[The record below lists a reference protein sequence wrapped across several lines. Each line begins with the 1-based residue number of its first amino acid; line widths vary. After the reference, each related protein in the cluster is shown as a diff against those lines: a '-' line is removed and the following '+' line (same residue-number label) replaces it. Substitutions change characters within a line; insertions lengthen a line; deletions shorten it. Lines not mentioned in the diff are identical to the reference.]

1 MLDRL
6 IQCGVR
12 YRLLVVLAF
21 LAVVAYGIHC
31 YQKMPLDAFPDISP
45 IMVPVFAEAHG
56 MAPEEIERL
65 ITYPIEASMNG
76 LPDVTQIKS
85 TSAFGMAVIYVYFED
100 DVDIHFARQLVA
112 ERLASAMNDL
122 PEMHDPPTL
131 GPISTGLGQ
140 VFLYHLSLDPNADT
154 HGKPADTY
162 LREVNDW
169 VVKFQLQTV
178 PGVTD
183 VLSMGGHV
191 LQFQIRVDPQKMVK
205 YDVDLDT
212 IVEAVRANNRNVGG
226 QFLVMGAEEYL
237 VRGLGLLDALDEIR
251 AVKLRTVSGVPVTV
265 ADVADVDYGREIRRG
280 VVLRNGEGEVVSG
293 IVMKLYGANTSEVIE
308 ELHAKVNEVR
318 AALPEGVHLSPYYE
332 QAELVENATGTVKR
346 ALLIGALLVVI
357 TLTAFLGNLRT
368 AFIVALALPFCSLIA
383 VIVMGWQG
391 ISANLMSL
399 GGIAIGIGMLGD
411 GAIVMVENIYR
422 HLGERRNRDAPR
434 DAIIFEAAREVAR
447 PIMFSI
453 AIIVMVFVPIFTL
466 QGVEGKMFSP
476 MAFTITFAL
485 AGSIIAALLVAPALA
500 YYLLRHG
507 ARREFFLLRGL
518 KTAYRPALAL
528 ALRFRKATIG
538 VALAAFLATMSAVP
552 FLGTEFVP
560 TLEEGSI
567 FIGVTMAPSTSL
579 EKGTQT
585 ILRMEQAIM
594 AYPQVREVVS
604 RVGRPEAGSHP
615 HPVNYAEIHIELH
628 PPQQWVRFG
637 SKAELVEALSADLG
651 SFPGVQ
657 LNFTQPIQNA
667 FDELLSGVRAELA
680 IKLYGEDLDI
690 LRDKTEEI
698 RTAISDVP
706 GLVDLSV
713 EQSFGQPQ
721 IQVVPD
727 RTACARFGL
736 NVDQVLELVELAV
749 GGEVIDTIYL
759 GTRRFG
765 IHLRYHEPYR
775 DTIEAIENLLV
786 PTEDGSTIPLAQI
799 AAVRKTSGPIQVNR
813 EKNQRRWIVQGNVR
827 DRDLGSVVSD
837 IRKRVAQ
844 RVKLPPGYFLEYGG
858 QFENQQRAMARM
870 ATIVPIVLA
879 VILTLLG
886 LTFGTARH
894 ALMIIVN
901 VPLALIGG
909 VAGLLLMREYLSV
922 PASVGFIALFGIAVQ
937 NGMVLVTYFNQL
949 VAQGV
954 PVTEAVQRG
963 AMLRL
968 RPVLMTA
975 VTTILGLLPLLLS
988 TGIGSEVQR
997 PLATVVVFGL
1007 ATSTLLT
1014 LFVIPAVYALIED
1027 LMSSRANRR
1036 PAVRPSATSKSR
1048 SVAKSD

>member
-1 MLDRL
+1 MLDRI
-6 IQCGVR
+6 IQSSVR
-12 YRLLVVLAF
+12 GRLLVLIIF
-21 LAVVAYGIHC
+21 MGIIAYGG
-31 YQKMPLDAFPDISP
+31 YAYRTMPVDAFPDVSP
-45 IMVPVFAEAHG
+45 VMVPIFAEAHG

-65 ITYPIEASMNG
+65 IAYPLEASMNG

-85 TSAFGMAVIYVYFED
+85 TSAFGMAVVYVYFED
-100 DVDIHFARQLVA
+100 DVDIYFARQLVA
-112 ERLASAMNDL
+112 ERLAAAMNDL
-122 PEMHDPPTL
+122 PEMHDPPAL

-140 VFLYHLSLDPNADT
+140 VFLYYLTIDPGTDT
-154 HGKPADTY
+154 HGKPPDAY
-162 LREVNDW
+162 LREINDW

-178 PGVTD
+178 RGVTD

-191 LQFQIRVDPQKMVK
+191 LQFQIRIDPHLMFK
-205 YDVDLDT
+205 YGVDLDAV
-212 IVEAVRANNRNVGG
+212 VEAVRANNRNVGG

-251 AVKLRTVSGVPVTV
+251 AIKLKTVKGVPVTI
-265 ADVADVDYGREIRRG
+265 ADVAEVEYGEEIRRG

-293 IVMKLYGANTSEVIE
+293 IVMKLYGENTSEVIE
-308 ELHAKVNEVR
+308 KLYDKVHEVR
-318 AALPEGVHLSPYYE
+318 AALPAGVHLTPYYE
-332 QAELVENATGTVKR
+332 QAELVERATGTVKR

-357 TLTAFLGNLRT
+357 TLTTFLGNLRT
-368 AFIVALALPFCSLIA
+368 ALIVALALPFCALTA
-383 VIVMGWQG
+383 VIFMGWQG

-422 HLGERRNRDAPR
+422 HLGERHGGDATR
-434 DAIIFEAAREVAR
+434 DAIIFKAAREVAR
-447 PIMFSI
+447 PILFSI
-453 AIIVMVFVPIFTL
+453 AIIIMVFVPLFTL

-485 AGSIIAALLVAPALA
+485 IGSIVAALVVTPALA
-500 YYLLRHG
+500 HLLLRHG
-507 ARREFFLLRGL
+507 ASKEFILLRAL
-518 KTAYRPALAL
+518 KATYRPALRL
-528 ALRFRKATIG
+528 ALHFRKTTIAL
-538 VALAAFLATMSAVP
+538 ALAAFFGSLAAIP
-552 FLGTEFVP
+552 LLGTEFVP
-560 TLEEGSI
+560 TLEEGSV

-579 EKGTQT
+579 EKGVET
-585 ILRMEQAIM
+585 IQRMERVVIT
-594 AYPQVREVVS
+594 YPEVREVVS

-615 HPVNYAEIHIELH
+615 HPVNYAEIHIELN
-628 PPQQWVRFG
+628 PQAEWSRFHDK
-637 SKAELVEALSADLG
+637 SELVEALSADLT

-680 IKLYGEDLDI
+680 IKVYGDDLDV
-690 LRDKTEEI
+690 LREVSDEI
-698 RTAISDVP
+698 RAAIEPVP

-721 IQVVPD
+721 VQVVPD
-727 RTACARFGL
+727 RELCARFGI

-749 GGEVIDTIYL
+749 GGEVIDTMYL

-765 IHLRYHEPYR
+765 IHVRYAEPYR
-775 DTIEAIENLLV
+775 DTTEAVENLLV
-786 PTEDGSTIPLAQI
+786 PTDNGSTIPLAQI
-799 AAVRKTSGPIQVNR
+799 ATVTKTSGPIQINR

-827 DRDLGSVVSD
+827 GRDLGSVVSD
-837 IRKRVAQ
+837 VRTRIAEQVD
-844 RVKLPPGYFLEYGG
+844 LPPGYFVEYGG
-858 QFENQQRAMARM
+858 QFENQQRASARL
-870 ATIVPIVLA
+870 TIIVPIVLA
-879 VILTLLG
+879 VILILLG
-886 LTFGTARH
+886 LTFGNLRH
-894 ALMIIVN
+894 ALMIILN

-909 VAGLLLMREYLSV
+909 IAGLLLMGEYLSV

-937 NGMVLVTYFNQL
+937 NGMVLVSYFNQL
-949 VAQGV
+949 VARGV
-954 PVTEAVQRG
+954 PIVEAVRQG

-1014 LFVIPAVYALIED
+1014 LLLIPAVYAEVEQ
-1027 LMSSRANRR
+1027 RR
-1036 PAVRPSATSKSR
+1036 SPA
-1048 SVAKSD
+1048 SDRGK